1 MCVESNER
9 ERTEGSPRKEEEKET
24 FSIHGEFCLVSEPDS
39 FSFLRSFHCVILF
52 RSFVSPL
59 LLGGIEKGMTTTA
72 ISVMLIVVF
81 SFGTHRHSLLSF
93 QTEFRKERETQNNN
107 NNNNFKFFF
116 LVFIHSELRLDV
128 RVISPTLLS
137 HLF

>member
-52 RSFVSPL
+52 RSFVFFPP
-59 LLGGIEKGMTTTA
+59 
-72 ISVMLIVVF
+72 
-81 SFGTHRHSLLSF
+81 SFGWNRKGNDNNGHIGHVDRRVFVWDT
-93 QTEFRKERETQNNN
+93 QTLAALFP
-107 NNNNFKFFF
+107 
-116 LVFIHSELRLDV
+116 D
-128 RVISPTLLS
+128 RV
-137 HLF
+137 